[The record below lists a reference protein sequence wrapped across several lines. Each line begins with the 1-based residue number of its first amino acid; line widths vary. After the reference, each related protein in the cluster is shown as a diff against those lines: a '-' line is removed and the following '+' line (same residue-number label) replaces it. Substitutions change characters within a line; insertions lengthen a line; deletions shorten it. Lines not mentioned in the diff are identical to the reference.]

1 MNPAPSAVL
10 LLAVAAAATAQTPPS
25 PPAHHERA
33 PDDIFRVQPLAGGVH
48 ALYGRGGNVG
58 FFVGPEAVIVVDSQF
73 KDIASGIVEQI
84 KKVTDKPIKYLL
96 NTHHHGDHVGGND
109 VFKQFA
115 VIVAHDNVR
124 KRMLASPADI
134 QRDYPAR
141 IEDARKAGNDE
152 VVKRL
157 SEQLEWARKV
167 RIEEISAPILTFDS
181 EFRIHLGGET
191 VHVWHT
197 PPAHT
202 DGDSVVYFEKA
213 KVAHMGDLYFNKRIP
228 VIDIRGGGSVR
239 GYLEAHDKVLAR
251 LPADVTLIPG
261 HGEVSDLAGLK
272 AARQYLADILEAA
285 GKAKT
290 AGKSRE
296 DFVKEID
303 LPAYKGFDGYPDR
316 FKSNCGA
323 AYDEAR

>member
-1 MNPAPSAVL
+1 MPC
-10 LLAVAAAATAQTPPS
+10 T
-25 PPAHHERA
+25 
-33 PDDIFRVQPLAGGVH
+33 GG
-48 ALYGRGGNVG
+48 AGNVG